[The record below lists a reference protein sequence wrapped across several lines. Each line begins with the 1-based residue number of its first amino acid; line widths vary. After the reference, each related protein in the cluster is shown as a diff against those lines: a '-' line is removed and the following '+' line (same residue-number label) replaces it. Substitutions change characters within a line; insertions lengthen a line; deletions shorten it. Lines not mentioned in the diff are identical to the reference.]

1 MCIQPKSFFF
11 LLFFF
16 FVLQGPYQRYF
27 VLSMAY
33 YIRPLGPLKAPKKK
47 KHQHEII
54 QLFSIIL
61 VLIQGLLKS
70 NVKSVASIMF
80 LKSQLKNKW
89 QTKKDSV

>member
-33 YIRPLGPLKAPKKK
+33 YIRQLGPLKAPKKK
-47 KHQHEII
+47 NTNT
-54 QLFSIIL
+54 
-61 VLIQGLLKS
+61 KS
-70 NVKSVASIMF
+70 SNFFQSSWF
-80 LKSQLKNKW
+80 
-89 QTKKDSV
+89 

>member
-11 LLFFF
+11 SFVFLFCASGSIPKVFRF
-16 FVLQGPYQRYF
+16 INGILH
-27 VLSMAY
+27 SAA
-33 YIRPLGPLKAPKKK
+33 RPIKSPQKK